1 MGRPRA
7 LCRLAPHPPLI
18 RGGRHRFRTP
28 WVRGSALMPVIGGSA
43 RHGSAL
49 PTFGRRRLRRQQED
63 SPEVSFSR
71 VDLLPSR
78 FAWAPEPRRTW
89 LPAPPWFRFPHAGVG
104 DYAGGRRIGLRFPSL
119 AFISSPR
126 VAREHRNQGAYGRR
140 NPTVPPPWF
149 RSAHAGEGDYAGG
162 RRIGLRFPSL
172 ALISFP
178 RVALERRNQG
188 TRCRNR
194 GTRAHA
200 TTEPRNHGTRGQ
212 QIPRACPQKRRK
224 GRP

>member
-1 MGRPRA
+1 MVPRA
-7 LCRLAPHPPLI
+7 TAPPSPHAGEGDYAGSRRIRVRFPSLALI
-18 RGGRHRFRTP
+18 SFPRVSR
-28 WVRGSALMPVIGGSA
+28 
-43 RHGSAL
+43 
-49 PTFGRRRLRRQQED
+49 GRRNRGAHGCR
-63 SPEVSFSR
+63 P
-71 VDLLPSR
+71 
-78 FAWAPEPRRTW
+78 
-89 LPAPPWFRFPHAGVG
+89 PPWFRFPHAGVG